1 MKPLRINLL
10 GFESAVLKSDL
21 PVLLVFGA
29 MWDADSRILFDQLKW
44 YGEKLDGT
52 LKTGIVDY
60 DAVPDIFSEYE
71 VFDIPT
77 MIIFEDGKP
86 FERRVG
92 YHDSSDIDKMLRH
105 FFGYLPYSTI
115 F

>member
-1 MKPLRINLL
+1 MRPLKINLL
-10 GFESAVLKSDL
+10 GFDGAVLQSDI

-29 MWDADSRILFDQLKW
+29 MWDVDSRMLFSQLEW
-44 YGEKLDGT
+44 YAEKLNGK

-60 DAVPDIFSEYE
+60 DYTPDIFSQYE
-71 VFDIPT
+71 VYEIPT

-86 FERRVG
+86 FERRTG
-92 YHDSSDIDKMLRH
+92 YTDSTDIDKILKH
-105 FFGYLPYSTI
+105 FYGYLPYSKI

>member
-1 MKPLRINLL
+1 MKPLKINLL
-10 GFESAVLKSDL
+10 AFESAVLQSEI

-29 MWDADSRILFDQLKW
+29 MWDTDSRMLFSLLNSYAD
-44 YGEKLDGT
+44 KLDKKVK
-52 LKTGIVDY
+52 LGIVDY
-60 DAVPDIFSEYE
+60 DYVPDIFSEYE

-77 MIIFEDGKP
+77 MMIFEDGKP

-92 YHDSSDIDKMLRH
+92 YHGSDDIDKILHH
-105 FFGYLPYSTI
+105 FFGYLPYSSK